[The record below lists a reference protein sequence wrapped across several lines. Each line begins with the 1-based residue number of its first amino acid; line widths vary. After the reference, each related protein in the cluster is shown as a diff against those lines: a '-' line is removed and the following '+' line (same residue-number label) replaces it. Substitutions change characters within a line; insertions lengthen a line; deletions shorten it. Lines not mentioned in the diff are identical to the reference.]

1 MYPKAAD
8 DAWIKATRN
17 GNKVSV
23 TVDASETDFPRSGY
37 LFAVP
42 EVLRDSFDII
52 DSTKN
57 ILDKYESCVLVQME
71 QRAAGFKVFLV
82 EDDVE
87 TAVPCEID
95 EQADWFVIVASNYF
109 NGTDPDV
116 SACNVELGKS
126 YVINTKLTADNWS
139 PKDMALYD
147 IDYEEIRIGSWIPKK
162 KAILGEDGFYRI
174 YIEVPESLVIDEEED
189 PNKKYNNNIVLRLL
203 SPDGLNMKA
212 LVFRV
217 QE

>member
-1 MYPKAAD
+1 
-8 DAWIKATRN
+8 
-17 GNKVSV
+17 
-23 TVDASETDFPRSGY
+23 
-37 LFAVP
+37 VP
-42 EVLRDSFDII
+42 EVLSDSFDIALSMI
-52 DSTKN
+52 DSTMN
-57 ILDKYESCVLVQME
+57 ILDKYEGCVLVQME

-82 EDDVE
+82 EDSVE
-87 TAVPCEID
+87 TAVPCDID

-162 KAILGEDGFYRI
+162 KAVLEDGFYRI
-174 YIEVPESLVIDEEED
+174 YIEVPENLIIDEEAD